1 MQGASGGCE
10 CPETFPEVLS
20 YRKEYTADYPPVS
33 LIKQR
38 AAIWQPPTFGKNI
51 KKQEETFVKKKSLY
65 QYIAPNIL
73 AMVGMSC
80 YILADTFF
88 IATSQ
93 GTNGITALN
102 LALPIYGLIFAIG
115 SMIGTGSA
123 IRYTLAKATGQQ
135 ETKKY
140 FSNALIW
147 DAIVSVIFI
156 AAGLFLPGQVMR
168 VMGADAV
175 IEAIGIPYIRIVLCF
190 TPFFMMNYAFTAF
203 VRNDNAPHIAMAA
216 TLLSSLFNIV
226 FDYVFMFP
234 LGLGMTGAA
243 LATAVSPI
251 VSILICIVHYL
262 SPKSSVSFHFMVPSV
277 KMLISSCSLGV
288 VAFVG
293 EIASA
298 VTTMVFNFVLLGLD
312 GNTAVAAYGVIANTA
327 LVGTAIFN
335 GVSQGLQP
343 LASEAHARGEEHE
356 KHQILVKSIVTGIA
370 LAIVLIAGVCF
381 FASDITSAF
390 NSEHSAQLAA
400 YAIPGIR
407 IYFIGFFAAGINI
420 ICAGFLSATDHAKES
435 SIVAISRGIIAIII
449 FALVLPTFLGIT
461 GVWLAFP
468 AAEAVTL
475 LLAIFMTKRISK

>member
-1 MQGASGGCE
+1 M
-10 CPETFPEVLS
+10 
-20 YRKEYTADYPPVS
+20 
-33 LIKQR
+33 KQKR
-38 AAIWQPPTFGKNI
+38 
-51 KKQEETFVKKKSLY
+51 LY

-73 AMVGMSC
+73 AMVGISC

-88 IATSQ
+88 IATAQ

-102 LALPIYGLIFAIG
+102 LALPIYGIIFAIG

-123 IRYTLAKATGQQ
+123 IRYALAKATGQQ
-135 ETKKY
+135 EAKKY

-147 DAIVSVIFI
+147 DVIVSVIFI
-156 AAGLFLPGQVMR
+156 AAGLFFPGQVMR
-168 VMGADAV
+168 VMGADTV
-175 IEAIGIPYIRIVLCF
+175 IESIGMPYTRIVLCF

-203 VRNDNAPHIAMAA
+203 VRNDNAPHIAMARNDNA
-216 TLLSSLFNIV
+216 TSTVMAGSLTGSAFNIV

-234 LGLGMTGAA
+234 LGMGMTGAA

-251 VSILICIVHYL
+251 VSILICMVHYL

-277 KMLISSCSLGV
+277 KMLISSCSLGI

-343 LASEAHARGEEHE
+343 LASEAHAKGEAEE
-356 KHQILVKSIVTGIA
+356 KKKILTKSVLTGIV
-370 LAIVLIAGVCF
+370 LTVVLIGSVWI
-381 FASDITSAF
+381 FAPQITDVF
-390 NSEHSAQLAA
+390 NSEHSEQLAA
-400 YAIPGIR
+400 YAVPGIR
-407 IYFIGFFAAGINI
+407 IYFAGFFAAAINI
-420 ICAGFLSATDHAKES
+420 IFAGFLSATDHAKES
-435 SIVAISRGIIAIII
+435 SIVAITRGIVAIIA
-449 FALVLPTFLGIT
+449 FALVLPKFLGIT

-468 AAEAVTL
+468 AAEVLTL
-475 LLAIFMTKRISK
+475 FVALVISKKN

>member
-1 MQGASGGCE
+1 MKIQFHRIDTNVVVGLLVREFCCSGTDVSAKVIVMYAGTRIPSME
-10 CPETFPEVLS
+10 PQWLAAGLS
-20 YRKEYTADYPPVS
+20 
-33 LIKQR
+33 Q
-38 AAIWQPPTFGKNI
+38 
-51 KKQEETFVKKKSLY
+51 
-65 QYIAPNIL
+65 
-73 AMVGMSC
+73 
-80 YILADTFF
+80 
-88 IATSQ
+88 
-93 GTNGITALN
+93 
-102 LALPIYGLIFAIG
+102 
-115 SMIGTGSA
+115 
-123 IRYTLAKATGQQ
+123 TLAKATGQQ
-135 ETKKY
+135 EAKKY

-156 AAGLFLPGQVMR
+156 AAGLFFPGQVMR

-175 IEAIGIPYIRIVLCF
+175 IETIGVPYIRIVLCF

-234 LGLGMTGAA
+234 LGMGMTGAA

-251 VSILICIVHYL
+251 VSILICMVHYL

-370 LAIVLIAGVCF
+370 LAIVLIAGVWF

-390 NSEHSAQLAA
+390 NSEQSAQLAA

-475 LLAIFMTKRISK
+475 LLAIFMIKRISK